1 MSKEYF
7 IRTARC
13 CLLGHKPNI
22 SASLNP
28 HDGLIYL
35 VKVDNYLQKIM
46 GVEASSSISES
57 SVVAAPSIPKKT
69 KGSDGK
75 NKKST
80 ANVSGGVVTDS

>member
-1 MSKEYF
+1 MSKDDF

-22 SASLNP
+22 SSSLNP

-46 GVEASSSISES
+46 GVEASSIPETPTIAES
-57 SVVAAPSIPKKT
+57 PSTHKKA
-69 KGSDGK
+69 KGNDGK

-80 ANVSGGVVTDS
+80 TTMVKDS